1 MKLTNMLLA
10 AAIVLPGAAEAF
22 ERYQAVVI
30 QEGPSPRVLI
40 MDTRE
45 GHLWTWTETIRGS
58 DQELRYQGRVR
69 VGKRA
74 GEVIQERNALNPR
87 HSP

>member
-1 MKLTNMLLA
+1 MKTKILLIA
-10 AAIVLPGAAEAF
+10 LAIAPAMVADAF
-22 ERYQAVVI
+22 ERYQAIVI

-45 GHLWTWTETIRGS
+45 GHLWTWTETIRAS
-58 DQELRYQGRVR
+58 DQELRYQGKVR

-74 GEVIQERNALNPR
+74 GEVIQEQNALNPR
-87 HSP
+87 